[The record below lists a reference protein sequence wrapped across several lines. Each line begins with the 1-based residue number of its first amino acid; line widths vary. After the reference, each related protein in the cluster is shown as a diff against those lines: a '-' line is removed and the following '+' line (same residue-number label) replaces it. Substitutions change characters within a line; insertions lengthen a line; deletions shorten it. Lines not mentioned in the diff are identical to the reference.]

1 MNTEKKVIIGSAVAF
16 VVLIVLAIVFSNELV
31 LTSNLVLLSII
42 IVTVPFSAY
51 KFINLHRIREYEK
64 EFPAFLRDLAE
75 SQRAGLTI
83 IQSIHIAA
91 KSDYGS
97 LTKEIRR
104 IDNQLSW
111 NVSLDKALKSFSDK
125 ADKSKI
131 IVRAIMV
138 IRQANQSGGRMAE
151 TMESLANN
159 IEMLRDV
166 QAEKASLLNQQVM
179 MMYAIFF
186 IFLGISIA
194 LVKFLTPLLQTQSN
208 FELIKTSSPNPCSI
222 CTQSAD
228 PGCLGCSAFFAVS
241 ATFGFGEPSDPTS
254 YYRSIFFTMIVVQGF
269 FTGLIAGQIASDS
282 VIAGLKHSLV
292 MLLAGIF
299 VFVGVAKL
307 GVI

>member
-104 IDNQLSW
+104 IDNQISW